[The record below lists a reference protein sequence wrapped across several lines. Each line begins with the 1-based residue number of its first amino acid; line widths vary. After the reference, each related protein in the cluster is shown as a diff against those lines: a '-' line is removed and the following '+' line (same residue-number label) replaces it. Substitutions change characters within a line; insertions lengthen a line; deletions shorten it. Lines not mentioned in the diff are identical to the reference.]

1 VDVHREMRAVKPTDS
16 NMDDARLK
24 TCAVVRRNWNPALC
38 DLGETALTE
47 ADGR

>member
-1 VDVHREMRAVKPTDS
+1 MRAMKPTYS

-24 TCAVVRRNWNPALC
+24 APAVVCRNWNPALG